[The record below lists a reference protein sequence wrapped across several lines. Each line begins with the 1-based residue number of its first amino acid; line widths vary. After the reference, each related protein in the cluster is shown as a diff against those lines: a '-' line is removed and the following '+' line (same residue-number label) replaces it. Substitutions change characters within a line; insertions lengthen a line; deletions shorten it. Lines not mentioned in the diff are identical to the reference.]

1 MKKKTLNSKSLINK
15 EPHHYKNLALI
26 ACSTQFDPLQV
37 PQVTAILA
45 QHGYQ
50 VSCHYLQQNISDFGY
65 VDTDQA
71 RAHNL
76 IQALLDP
83 TIDVLWFYRG
93 GGGALNLLPYLHR
106 YKQQLLTIPEKV
118 IVGFSD
124 VTAIH
129 SFLNNELGWRSIHGV
144 NANNHLEME
153 TANQQPLP
161 DIAALITEGIEYNN
175 VLPLNVLAQ
184 QTTSISGTL
193 IGGNH
198 TLVAATFG
206 THYQPDFNDKILILE
221 DIGVTFRQLDRYLQ
235 QFLFLKDV
243 NVTAIIFGQYY
254 STEPT
259 DQERIMYKAVLQRFA
274 EQYNKPVYY
283 FPFFG
288 HGKYNQPFIL
298 GDTVTLQRN
307 QKLTHLDATEYV
319 TLRQTPC

>member
-1 MKKKTLNSKSLINK
+1 MNTPATNRQ
-15 EPHHYKNLALI
+15 YKNLALI
-26 ACSTQFDPLQV
+26 ACSTQFEPSQV

-50 VSCHYLQQNISDFGY
+50 VSCHYLQQNISDLGY

-76 IQALLDP
+76 IKALLDP

-93 GGGALNLLPYLHR
+93 GGGALNLLPYLHH
-106 YKQQLLTIPEKV
+106 YKQQLLAISEKM

-129 SFLNNELGWRSIHGV
+129 GFLNNELGWRSIHGV
-144 NANNHLEME
+144 NANNHLEMDS
-153 TANQQPLP
+153 ANQQPLP
-161 DIAALITEGIEYNN
+161 DIAALIAEGITYNN

-184 QTTSISGTL
+184 QTASVSGML

-206 THYQPDFNDKILILE
+206 THYQPDFENKILLLE

-235 QFLFLKDV
+235 QLLFLKEC
-243 NVTAIIFGQYY
+243 NVKAIIFGQYY

-259 DQERIMYKAVLQRFA
+259 DQERIMYKTVLQRFA
-274 EQYNKPVYY
+274 EQYDKPVYY
-283 FPFFG
+283 LPFFG

-298 GDTVTLQRN
+298 GETVTLQRN
-307 QKLTHLDATEYV
+307 IESVELDASEYI
-319 TLRQTPC
+319 TLRQTPLNNADH

>member
-1 MKKKTLNSKSLINK
+1 MNNPTANVA
-15 EPHHYKNLALI
+15 YKNLALI
-26 ACSTQFDPLQV
+26 ACSTQFDPTQV

-50 VSCHYLQQNISDFGY
+50 VSCQYLLQTVSDFGY

-71 RAHNL
+71 RANNL

-83 TIDVLWFYRG
+83 TIEVLWFYRG

-106 YKQQLLTIPEKV
+106 YKQQLLAIPEKI

-124 VTAIH
+124 ITAIH

-144 NANNHLEME
+144 NANNHLEMNS
-153 TANQQPLP
+153 ANQQPLP
-161 DIAALITEGIEYNN
+161 DIAALIAKGIAYNN
-175 VLPLNVLAQ
+175 VLPLNASAR
-184 QTTSISGTL
+184 QTTSVSGTL

-198 TLVAATFG
+198 TLVGATFG
-206 THYQPDFNDKILILE
+206 THYQPDFEDKILILE

-235 QFLFLKDV
+235 QLLFLKEC
-243 NVTAIIFGQYY
+243 NVKAIIFGQYY
-254 STEPT
+254 SIDPNDE
-259 DQERIMYKAVLQRFA
+259 ERIMYKAVLQKFA
-274 EQYNKPVYY
+274 AQYDKPVYY

-298 GDTVTLQRN
+298 GESITLQRN
-307 QKLTHLDATEYV
+307 QDSTGSDMPEYV
-319 TLRQTPC
+319 TCIQPPLHSK

>member
-1 MKKKTLNSKSLINK
+1 MNTPATNRQ
-15 EPHHYKNLALI
+15 YKNLALI
-26 ACSTQFDPLQV
+26 ACSTQFEPSQV

-50 VSCHYLQQNISDFGY
+50 VSCHYLQQNISDLGY

-76 IQALLDP
+76 IKALLDP

-106 YKQQLLTIPEKV
+106 YKQQLLAIPEKM

-129 SFLNNELGWRSIHGV
+129 GFLNNELGWRSIHGV
-144 NANNHLEME
+144 NANNHLEMDS
-153 TANQQPLP
+153 ANQQPLP
-161 DIAALITEGIEYNN
+161 DIAALIAEGITYNN

-184 QTTSISGTL
+184 QTASVSGML

-206 THYQPDFNDKILILE
+206 THYQPDFENKILLLE

-235 QFLFLKDV
+235 QLLFLKEC
-243 NVTAIIFGQYY
+243 NVKAIIFGQYY
-254 STEPT
+254 SMDPNDE
-259 DQERIMYKAVLQRFA
+259 ERIMYKTVLQQFA
-274 EQYNKPVYY
+274 AQYDKPVYY

-288 HGKYNQPFIL
+288 HGKHNQPFIL
-298 GDTVTLQRN
+298 GENITLQRN
-307 QKLTHLDATEYV
+307 QNSTGLDMTEYA
-319 TLRQTPC
+319 TCIHPPFHS

>member
-1 MKKKTLNSKSLINK
+1 MNNPTANIA
-15 EPHHYKNLALI
+15 YKNIALI
-26 ACSTQFDPLQV
+26 ACSTQFDPTQV

-50 VSCHYLQQNISDFGY
+50 VSCQYLQQTVSDLGY

-71 RAHNL
+71 RANNL

-83 TIDVLWFYRG
+83 TVEVLWFYRG

-106 YKQQLLTIPEKV
+106 YKQQLLAIPEKI

-129 SFLNNELGWRSIHGV
+129 SFLNNDLGWRSIHGV
-144 NANNHLEME
+144 NANNHLEMSS
-153 TANQQPLP
+153 ANQQPLP
-161 DIAALITEGIEYNN
+161 DIAALIAEGITYNN
-175 VLPLNVLAQ
+175 VLPLNLLAQ
-184 QTTSISGTL
+184 QTASVSGTL

-206 THYQPDFNDKILILE
+206 THYQPDFEGKILILE

-235 QFLFLKDV
+235 QLLFLKEC
-243 NVTAIIFGQYY
+243 NVKAIIFGQYY
-254 STEPT
+254 SMDPNDE
-259 DQERIMYKAVLQRFA
+259 ERIMYKTVLQQFA
-274 EQYNKPVYY
+274 AQYDKPVYY

-298 GDTVTLQRN
+298 GESITLQRN
-307 QKLTHLDATEYV
+307 QNSAKLEVTEYAACI
-319 TLRQTPC
+319 QAPFHSK

>member
-1 MKKKTLNSKSLINK
+1 MNK
-15 EPHHYKNLALI
+15 QTANLSYKNLALI
-26 ACSTQFDPLQV
+26 ACSTQFEPSQV

-50 VSCHYLQQNISDFGY
+50 VSCQYLQQNISDFGY

-76 IQALLDP
+76 IKALLDP
-83 TIDVLWFYRG
+83 TIEVLWFYRG

-106 YKQQLLTIPEKV
+106 YKQQLLTIPAKV

-144 NANNHLEME
+144 NANNHLEMGA
-153 TANQQPLP
+153 TNQQPLP
-161 DIAALITEGIEYNN
+161 DIAALMTHGVVYDNA
-175 VLPLNVLAQ
+175 LPLNSLAQ
-184 QTTSISGTL
+184 QTASISGTL
-193 IGGNH
+193 MGGNH

-206 THYQPDFNDKILILE
+206 THYQPDFEDNVLILE

-235 QFLFLKDV
+235 QLLFLKDV
-243 NVTAIIFGQYY
+243 NLKAIIFGQYY
-254 STEPT
+254 STEPS
-259 DQERIMYKAVLQRFA
+259 DQERTMYKAVLQRFA
-274 EQYNKPVYY
+274 EQYHKPVYY
-283 FPFFG
+283 FPYFG

-298 GDTVTLQRN
+298 GETITLQRN
-307 QKLTHLDATEYV
+307 LEHLGLDATEYA
-319 TLRQTPC
+319 TLRQTPAK

>member
-1 MKKKTLNSKSLINK
+1 MNK
-15 EPHHYKNLALI
+15 QAANIPYKNLALI
-26 ACSTQFDPLQV
+26 ACSTQYEPSQV

-50 VSCHYLQQNISDFGY
+50 VSCQYLQQNISDFGY

-83 TIDVLWFYRG
+83 TIEVLWFYRG

-106 YKQQLLTIPEKV
+106 YKQQLLAIPAKL

-129 SFLNNELGWRSIHGV
+129 GFLNNELGWRSIHGV
-144 NANNHLEME
+144 NANNHLEMGA
-153 TANQQPLP
+153 TNLQPLP
-161 DIAALITEGIEYNN
+161 DITALMTRGVVYDN
-175 VLPLNVLAQ
+175 VLPLNALAQ
-184 QTTSISGTL
+184 QAASISGTL

-206 THYQPDFNDKILILE
+206 THYQADFEDKILILE

-235 QFLFLKDV
+235 QLLFLKDD
-243 NVTAIIFGQYY
+243 NLKAIIFGQYY
-254 STEPT
+254 SIDPT
-259 DQERIMYKAVLQRFA
+259 DQERMMYKAVLQQFA
-274 EQYNKPVYY
+274 AQYDKPVYY

-288 HGKYNQPFIL
+288 HGKYNQSFIL
-298 GDTVTLQRN
+298 GESITLQRN
-307 QKLTHLDATEYV
+307 QDSTGLDMTEYA
-319 TLRQTPC
+319 TCIQTPFHSK

>member
-1 MKKKTLNSKSLINK
+1 MKKKAIPLQNK
-15 EPHHYKNLALI
+15 EPCHYKNVALI
-26 ACSTQFDPLQV
+26 ACSTQFDPTQV
-37 PQVTAILA
+37 PQVVSVLES
-45 QHGYQ
+45 HGYH
-50 VSCHYLQQNISDFGY
+50 VNCHYLQQNISDFGY

-76 IQALLDP
+76 IKALLDS

-106 YKQQLLTIPEKV
+106 YKQQLLAIPAKV

-144 NANNHLEME
+144 NANNHLDMG
-153 TANQQPLP
+153 TTNQQPLP
-161 DIAALITEGIEYNN
+161 DISEIMNSGISYNN
-175 VLPLNVLAQ
+175 VLPLNALAHQ
-184 QTTSISGTL
+184 ATAMNGTL
-193 IGGNH
+193 VGGNH

-206 THYQPDFNDKILILE
+206 TQYQPEFTGKVVLLE

-235 QFLFLKDV
+235 QLLFLNDF
-243 NVTAIIFGQYY
+243 NVEAIIFGQYY
-254 STEPT
+254 SIDPT
-259 DQERIMYKAVLQRFA
+259 DQERMMYKAVLQRFA
-274 EQYNKPVYY
+274 DQCNKPVYY

-298 GDTVTLQRN
+298 GDTIKLQCN
-307 QKLTHLDATEYV
+307 QDISELANIEYV
-319 TLRQTPC
+319 TLCQKPH

>member
-1 MKKKTLNSKSLINK
+1 MNTPATNRQ
-15 EPHHYKNLALI
+15 YKNLALI
-26 ACSTQFDPLQV
+26 ACSTQFEPSQV

-50 VSCHYLQQNISDFGY
+50 VSCHYLQQNISDLGY

-76 IQALLDP
+76 IKALLDP

-93 GGGALNLLPYLHR
+93 GGGALNLLPYLHH
-106 YKQQLLTIPEKV
+106 YKQQLLAIPEKM

-129 SFLNNELGWRSIHGV
+129 GFLNNELGWRSIHGV
-144 NANNHLEME
+144 NANNHLEMDS
-153 TANQQPLP
+153 ANQQPLP
-161 DIAALITEGIEYNN
+161 DIAALIAEGITYNN

-184 QTTSISGTL
+184 QTASVSGML

-206 THYQPDFNDKILILE
+206 THYQPDFENKILLLE

-235 QFLFLKDV
+235 QLLFLKEC
-243 NVTAIIFGQYY
+243 NVKAIIFGQYY
-254 STEPT
+254 SMDPNDE
-259 DQERIMYKAVLQRFA
+259 ERIMYKTVLQQFA
-274 EQYNKPVYY
+274 AQYDKPVYY

-288 HGKYNQPFIL
+288 HGKHNQPFIL
-298 GDTVTLQRN
+298 GENITLQRN
-307 QKLTHLDATEYV
+307 QNSTGLDMTEYA
-319 TLRQTPC
+319 TCIQPPFHS